1 MYFKRFNMQVWYTV
15 EQLNNSLTLPNYYHF
30 IISFVINEHLLYL
43 LYSRLYKNAVINFN
57 TYF

>member
-1 MYFKRFNMQVWYTV
+1 MQVWYTV
-15 EQLNNSLTLPNYYHF
+15 EQLNNNLTLPNYYHF

-43 LYSRLYKNAVINFN
+43 LYSRLYKNAVINFT